1 MVDLNPT
8 ISVIMLSEN
17 GLNTHTKGL
26 SVRKCN
32 NNTKD
37 PNYILSTK
45 THIKYKDIGE
55 LKVKR
60 NKNISR
66 KFKSKE
72 NLSSYINIRQRTYQN
87 QKNKD

>member
-26 SVRKCN
+26 SMRKCN
-32 NNTKD
+32 INTKD

-45 THIKYKDIGE
+45 NSH
-55 LKVKR
+55 
-60 NKNISR
+60 
-66 KFKSKE
+66 
-72 NLSSYINIRQRTYQN
+72 
-87 QKNKD
+87 

>member
-1 MVDLNPT
+1 MNKIESKKHFNILKFQIIPKKKKKKAGRDTREGKKQKIKTENNTMVDLNPT

-32 NNTKD
+32 INTKD

-45 THIKYKDIGE
+45 NSH
-55 LKVKR
+55 
-60 NKNISR
+60 
-66 KFKSKE
+66 
-72 NLSSYINIRQRTYQN
+72 
-87 QKNKD
+87 